1 MQGILKDFHDFE
13 PEQES
18 FLSAVLNGLRKQQ
31 KSIPSKFFY
40 DERGSGLFDQ
50 ICELDE
56 YYPTR
61 TELQILKDH
70 SADISAVLGSRA
82 HLIEFGSGS
91 STKIRT
97 LLDAMEQP
105 LSYVPMDISRDH
117 LLIAA
122 KRLAGSFPDLPVIAI
137 CADYTSDFPFP
148 NLGGGRKTGFFP
160 GSTIGNFTP
169 REATE
174 FLKKARNLLEGGG
187 MLIGVDLLKDEKILH
202 AAYNDTLG
210 VTADFNLNLLK
221 RCNQE
226 LKGGFDISK
235 FEHRA
240 FLNREKSRIEMHLI
254 SLCDQIV
261 PLDGERIA
269 FREGE
274 TIHTENSYKYSV
286 ESFQAL
292 AEEAGF
298 SPQAVWTD
306 SASLFSVHYLKS

>member
-18 FLSAVLNGLRKQQ
+18 FLSVVLNGLRKKQ

-40 DERGSGLFDQ
+40 DERGSRLFDQ

-70 SADISAVLGSRA
+70 AREISAVLGNRA

-122 KRLAGSFPDLPVIAI
+122 KRLASSFPDLPVIAI

-148 NLGGGRKTGFFP
+148 NLGEGRKTGFFP

-174 FLKKARNLLEGGG
+174 FLKKARNLLDGGG

-202 AAYNDTLG
+202 AAYNDRQG
-210 VTADFNLNLLK
+210 ITADFNLNLLK

-226 LKGGFDISK
+226 LEAGFDMSK
-235 FEHRA
+235 FEHKA
-240 FLNREKSRIEMHLI
+240 FLNREKNRIEMQLL

-261 PLDGERIA
+261 SIGGERIT
-269 FREGE
+269 FQEGE
-274 TIHTENSYKYSV
+274 TIHTENSYKYSID
-286 ESFQAL
+286 SFQAL

-298 SPQAVWTD
+298 IPQAVWTD